1 MLPQPAD
8 RAARALR
15 IGLTVST
22 HAPEEL
28 RAIAVEVATGTGRI
42 IVEDRPDRLAVATK
56 STQTDVVTEM
66 DQRAQD
72 HIVATLAARRPQDG
86 FLGEEE
92 GGNRAGESGI
102 TWVVDPIDG
111 TVNYL
116 YSLGAYA
123 VSIAAVTGDPTL
135 PGQWHPVAG
144 AVVNPV
150 SGDVYS
156 AALGRG
162 ATRTDRRGRVH
173 RLSTTGATD
182 LSQALVAT
190 GFGYAAERRAWQGA
204 VLADLIV
211 DIRDIRRMGSAALDL
226 CRVAEGSVDAYY
238 ERGLNPWDLA
248 AGWLIVT
255 ESGGVVSGAG
265 RGAGS
270 TAYPSAVPSPDMVV
284 AAGNALHRS
293 FVIRL
298 ERAMD
303 AARRAADVTS
313 A

>member
-1 MLPQPAD
+1 M
-8 RAARALR
+8 
-15 IGLTVST
+15 ST
-22 HAPEEL
+22 HDAEEL
-28 RAIAVEVATGTGRI
+28 RAIAVEVAVETGRI
-42 IVEDRPDRLAVATK
+42 IVEDRPDRLEVATK
-56 STQTDVVTEM
+56 STETDVVTEM

-72 HIVATLAARRPQDG
+72 HIVAVLATRRPQDG

-92 GGNRAGESGI
+92 GGNRVGESGL

-116 YSLGAYA
+116 YGIPAYA
-123 VSIAAVTGDPTL
+123 VSIAAVTGDPNV
-135 PGQWHPVAG
+135 PGHWQPVAG

-150 SGDVYS
+150 TGDVYS

-162 ATRTDRRGRVH
+162 ATRTDRHGRVH
-173 RLSTTGATD
+173 RLAATTETD
-182 LSQALVAT
+182 LGQALVAT
-190 GFGYAAERRAWQGA
+190 GFGYAGERRAWQAA
-204 VLADLIV
+204 VVADLIA

-255 ESGGVVSGAG
+255 ESGGAVSGAKTG
-265 RGAGS
+265 TAQGDGTGEGS
-270 TAYPSAVPSPDMVV
+270 TAYPSGGGSLLPSADMVV

-293 FVIRL
+293 FVVRL
-298 ERAMD
+298 ERAIN
-303 AARRAADVTS
+303 AVRRPPT
-313 A
+313 

>member
-1 MLPQPAD
+1 MD
-8 RAARALR
+8 
-15 IGLTVST
+15 
-22 HAPEEL
+22 APDLEEL
-28 RAIAVEVATGTGRI
+28 RAIAVEVAAETGRI

-56 STQTDVVTEM
+56 STETDVVTEM

-72 HIVATLAARRPQDG
+72 HIVAALTARRPQDG

-92 GGNRAGESGI
+92 GGHRTGESGI

-116 YSLGAYA
+116 YSVPAYA
-123 VSIAAVTGDPTL
+123 VSIAAVTGDPSV
-135 PGQWHPVAG
+135 PGQWQPIAG

-150 SGDVYS
+150 SGDIYS
-156 AALGRG
+156 AALGQG
-162 ATRTDRRGRVH
+162 ATRTDRDGRVH
-173 RLSTTGATD
+173 PLAVTGETD
-182 LSQALVAT
+182 LAQALVAT
-190 GFGYAAERRAWQGA
+190 GFGYAAGRRAWQAA
-204 VLADLIV
+204 VVADLIP

-255 ESGGVVSGAG
+255 EAGGTVSGASTGEG
-265 RGAGS
+265 R
-270 TAYPSAVPSPDMVV
+270 TAYPSVFPSENLVV
-284 AAGNALHRS
+284 AAGNALHGS

-298 ERAMD
+298 ERAMTAVLHD
-303 AARRAADVTS
+303 GNVTS